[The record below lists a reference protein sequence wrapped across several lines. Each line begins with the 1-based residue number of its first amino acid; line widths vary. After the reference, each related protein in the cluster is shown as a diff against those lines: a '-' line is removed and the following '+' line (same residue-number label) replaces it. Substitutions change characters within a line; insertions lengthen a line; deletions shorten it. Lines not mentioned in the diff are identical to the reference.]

1 MEILQLVPMGGQVGN
16 QIDTYFHKRCFFL
29 IEIDKNVDFLGHPSS
44 KSTEMLVNQFLG
56 ALQRKR

>member
-1 MEILQLVPMGGQVGN
+1 MGGQVGN